1 MNKKGFTLVE
11 LLAVIVIL
19 GLLIAIISPA
29 VMNLINDSEDSLSSQ
44 QKKLVVEATKKY
56 MIENSQ
62 LLPEGSDRAIVYM
75 SDLID
80 KGVID
85 NDKIIDPK
93 SKEEINGCVVVSYNN
108 EFNQYDY
115 NYSENENDCLI
126 TVTFDPEGG
135 SVDTT
140 SKQVKLNSTYGE
152 LPTPTREGYTFKGWR
167 GKNMFDEEA
176 ILMAISGAKYEN
188 GYYVFKVTDARN
200 SYGRP
205 YGKIPIDSF
214 NENTQYT
221 YTVFGHVV
229 SNANVHT
236 LKFYFYYDDG
246 TSSYKDLFSF
256 DDKLIMFTSEVGKS
270 IISNE
275 FSWNSSSVMAYISH
289 IQLEKGNISTEY
301 EPYQEYSSDTIV
313 TKSSNHTL
321 HAIWEPNSYTV
332 TFDPEGGSVGTT
344 SKQVTFNSTYGEL
357 PTPTREGYTFKGWR
371 GKNML
376 KLAGRS
382 ERNPGGGWD
391 NTSIRNNF
399 SGNGIYKGISA
410 NNYYF
415 NNNIENNYVIGEDK
429 NDVTVTSKNDGYG
442 IGFDLNVLPNTQ
454 YTVSIGSES
463 DASIGIGQYQ
473 GDGTYIRT
481 GSGTFTST
489 QDTFWMMLVVNS
501 RTGIRQTA
509 HNIQIEKG
517 DTATEYEPYQEY
529 SSDTIVTKSS
539 NHTLHAI
546 WEIAS

>member
-1 MNKKGFTLVE
+1 MIFMNKKGFTLVE

-19 GLLIAIISPA
+19 GLLIAIISP
-29 VMNLINDSEDSLSSQ
+29 VVKNLINDSENNLSEQ

-56 MIENSQ
+56 MIENSE
-62 LLPEGSDRAIVYM
+62 LLPEGSNRAIVYM

-93 SKEEINGCVVVSYNN
+93 SKGEINGCVVVSYNN

-115 NYSENENDCLI
+115 NYSDNENDCLI

-167 GKNMFDEEA
+167 GKNM
-176 ILMAISGAKYEN
+176 
-188 GYYVFKVTDARN
+188 
-200 SYGRP
+200 
-205 YGKIPIDSF
+205 
-214 NENTQYT
+214 
-221 YTVFGHVV
+221 
-229 SNANVHT
+229 
-236 LKFYFYYDDG
+236 
-246 TSSYKDLFSF
+246 
-256 DDKLIMFTSEVGKS
+256 
-270 IISNE
+270 
-275 FSWNSSSVMAYISH
+275 
-289 IQLEKGNISTEY
+289 
-301 EPYQEYSSDTIV
+301 
-313 TKSSNHTL
+313 
-321 HAIWEPNSYTV
+321 
-332 TFDPEGGSVGTT
+332 
-344 SKQVTFNSTYGEL
+344 
-357 PTPTREGYTFKGWR
+357 
-371 GKNML
+371 L

-382 ERNPGGGWD
+382 ERNPGGSWD

-517 DTATEYEPYQEY
+517 DTATEFEPYQEY
-529 SSDTIVTKSS
+529 SSDTVVTKSS

-546 WEIAS
+546 WEPNSYTVTFDPEGGSVGTTSKQVTFNSTYGELPTPTREGYRFLGWSGKNMFSNDNVTTNNTETNTYVTFQDNSIIFDASNVEGNRISDGIYVRTLMNGTLVTDAYGFTNAQGVRYQKMLNLNGNNAFNRIGIKTNNNKRD

>member
-115 NYSENENDCLI
+115 NYSESDCLI

-152 LPTPTREGYTFKGWR
+152 LPTPTREGYTF
-167 GKNMFDEEA
+167 
-176 ILMAISGAKYEN
+176 L
-188 GYYVFKVTDARN
+188 
-200 SYGRP
+200 
-205 YGKIPIDSF
+205 
-214 NENTQYT
+214 
-221 YTVFGHVV
+221 
-229 SNANVHT
+229 
-236 LKFYFYYDDG
+236 
-246 TSSYKDLFSF
+246 
-256 DDKLIMFTSEVGKS
+256 
-270 IISNE
+270 
-275 FSWNSSSVMAYISH
+275 
-289 IQLEKGNISTEY
+289 
-301 EPYQEYSSDTIV
+301 
-313 TKSSNHTL
+313 
-321 HAIWEPNSYTV
+321 
-332 TFDPEGGSVGTT
+332 
-344 SKQVTFNSTYGEL
+344 
-357 PTPTREGYTFKGWR
+357 GWR

-376 KLAGRS
+376 GFSGRTVK
-382 ERNPGGGWD
+382 NPGGTST
-391 NTSIRNNF
+391 NTSKRNF
-399 SGNGIYKGISA
+399 TGDGIYLGITANNYYYAPFLTSYNIDSVNNNVVGISA
-410 NNYYF
+410 N
-415 NNNIENNYVIGEDK
+415 G
-429 NDVTVTSKNDGYG
+429 GYG

-454 YTVSIGSES
+454 YTVSFAKEATPRLGEYM
-463 DASIGIGQYQ
+463 Q
-473 GDGTYIRT
+473 DGTYIN
-481 GSGTFTST
+481 
-489 QDTFWMMLVVNS
+489 WNNS
-501 RTGIRQTA
+501 HVKQQNATITTTNNTNWILFVADYGINEQFEYY
-509 HNIQIEKG
+509 NIQIEKG
-517 DTATEYEPYQEY
+517 DTATEFEPYQEY
-529 SSDTIVTKSS
+529 SSDTVVTKSS

-546 WEIAS
+546 WEVAS

>member
-1 MNKKGFTLVE
+1 MIFMNKKGFTLVE

-115 NYSENENDCLI
+115 NYSESDCLI

-140 SKQVKLNSTYGE
+140 SKQVK
-152 LPTPTREGYTFKGWR
+152 
-167 GKNMFDEEA
+167 
-176 ILMAISGAKYEN
+176 
-188 GYYVFKVTDARN
+188 
-200 SYGRP
+200 
-205 YGKIPIDSF
+205 
-214 NENTQYT
+214 
-221 YTVFGHVV
+221 
-229 SNANVHT
+229 
-236 LKFYFYYDDG
+236 
-246 TSSYKDLFSF
+246 
-256 DDKLIMFTSEVGKS
+256 
-270 IISNE
+270 
-275 FSWNSSSVMAYISH
+275 
-289 IQLEKGNISTEY
+289 
-301 EPYQEYSSDTIV
+301 
-313 TKSSNHTL
+313 
-321 HAIWEPNSYTV
+321 
-332 TFDPEGGSVGTT
+332 
-344 SKQVTFNSTYGEL
+344 FNSTYGEL

-382 ERNPGGGWD
+382 ERNPGGGWE

-410 NNYYF
+410 NNYYIVTNVQDYEIDIL
-415 NNNIENNYVIGEDK
+415 NN
-429 NDVTVTSKNDGYG
+429 TVKATTSGYG
-442 IGFDLNVLPNTQ
+442 YGVGFDLKVFPNTQ
-454 YTVSIGSES
+454 YTVSCTSPC
-463 DASIGIGQYQ
+463 SIRLGQYQ
-473 GDGTYIRT
+473 EDGTFITWNGATASQFKLNETITTANETNWLLFVAAT
-481 GSGTFTST
+481 GAAAKPIEYMNV
-489 QDTFWMMLVVNS
+489 QL
-501 RTGIRQTA
+501 
-509 HNIQIEKG
+509 EKG
-517 DTATEYEPYQEY
+517 DTATEFEPYQEY

-539 NHTLHAI
+539 NHTLYAI
-546 WEIAS
+546 WEVAS